1 MTFENTNEKHF
12 QPQKKDLST
21 LIANVLGV
29 SSVLVD
35 VDLKKP
41 KNNEN
46 QYIVLVVTV
55 GKHVTPNLKH
65 SIFAF
70 DFISSINNKL
80 ADSKTLKGIILSSVT
95 RLNSIGS
102 SGKMMKISNL

>member
-1 MTFENTNEKHF
+1 MTFENTNGKHF

-35 VDLKKP
+35 VELKKP
-41 KNNEN
+41 ENNEN
-46 QYIVLVVTV
+46 QYVVVVVTV
-55 GKHVTPNLKH
+55 GKAVKIAWFR
-65 SIFAF
+65 IFAF

-80 ADSKTLKGIILSSVT
+80 ADSKTLKGVILSSVT